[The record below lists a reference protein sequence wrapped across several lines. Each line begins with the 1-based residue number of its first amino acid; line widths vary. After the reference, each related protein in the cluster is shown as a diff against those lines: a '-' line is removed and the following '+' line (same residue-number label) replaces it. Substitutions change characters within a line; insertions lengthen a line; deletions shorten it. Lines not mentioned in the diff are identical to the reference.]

1 LAVISINTQWCKRCA
16 ICIDMC
22 PKDVLAP
29 DEKGYPEVV
38 NEVACSQC
46 KLCELYCPDLAIELL
61 EENNG

>member
-1 LAVISINTQWCKRCA
+1 
-16 ICIDMC
+16 MC